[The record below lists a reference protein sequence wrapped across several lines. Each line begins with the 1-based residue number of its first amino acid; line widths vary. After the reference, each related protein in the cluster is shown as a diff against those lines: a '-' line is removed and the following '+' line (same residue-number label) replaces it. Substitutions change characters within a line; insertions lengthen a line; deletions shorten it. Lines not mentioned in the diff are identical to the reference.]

1 MSASPDPQT
10 LLDAWGVGK
19 LLASQEPESG
29 AVHRTLL
36 VQTESGRYALRLY
49 RYAEPA
55 PIECEHRLIGL
66 ARARAVPAVAPLP
79 LPDGRTALRH
89 AGGFAA
95 LFPHAPGRQI
105 SANELR
111 PADIAAMGRALARL
125 HLALHGL
132 AHGLVPARSFEVR
145 REPALERIGQIIE
158 RLRTQPVLS
167 ADDQHVLT
175 RLLGQRTYIERATPA
190 RPGPL
195 LELPQ
200 QVIHGDFQLSN
211 LFFSADEV
219 VGIIDWDQP
228 YVAARAW
235 EVIRTLDLVFGFG
248 GARSRMFL
256 DAYRSVQPLSTEE
269 LDTAAIWYSHLRA
282 HDLWLYEA
290 LYLQGDERVRRFVPP
305 GPFVPLIER
314 WAMSDLS

>member
-10 LLDAWGVGK
+10 LLDAWGVGEI
-19 LLASQEPESG
+19 LALQEPEG
-29 AVHRTLL
+29 GTVHRTLL
-36 VQTESGRYALRLY
+36 VQTAQGRYALRIY
-49 RYAEPA
+49 RYSVRA
-55 PIECEHRLIGL
+55 PVECEHRLIAL

-79 LPDGRTALRH
+79 LPDGATLLEH
-89 AGGFAA
+89 AGTFAA

-105 SANELR
+105 PVEQLR
-111 PADIAAMGRALARL
+111 PPEIAAMGRTLARL
-125 HLALHGL
+125 HLALSGL
-132 AHGLVPARSFEVR
+132 SHDLVPRRSFEVR
-145 REPALERIGQIIE
+145 REPTLEQIGRIIE

-167 ADDQHVLT
+167 PDDQHVLT

-195 LELPQ
+195 LELPL

-211 LFFSADEV
+211 LFFSGEELA
-219 VGIIDWDQP
+219 GIIDWDQAYLAP
-228 YVAARAW
+228 RAW
-235 EVIRTLDLVFGFG
+235 EVIRTLDLVFGFAG
-248 GARSRMFL
+248 PRSRAFL
-256 DAYRSVQPLSTEE
+256 DAYRSVQPLGTEE

-282 HDLWLYEA
+282 HDLWLYET
-290 LYLQGDERVRRFVPP
+290 LYVQGNERVRRFVPP